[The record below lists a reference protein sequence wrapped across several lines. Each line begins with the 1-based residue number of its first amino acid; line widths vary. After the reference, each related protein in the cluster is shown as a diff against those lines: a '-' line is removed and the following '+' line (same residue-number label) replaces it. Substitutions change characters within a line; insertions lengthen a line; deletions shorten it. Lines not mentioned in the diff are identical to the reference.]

1 MDLFTSTTTEAEL
14 RGKASVPSRLV
25 LIGMTLAAAVACLAY
40 FITSNTSSGSQW
52 KEIWADDFNGP
63 AGTSVNG
70 NDWTFDTG
78 QGIFGTREIEAM
90 TASRSNV
97 YLDGHGDLDIV
108 VRGHGAPG
116 EPGSAWT
123 SGRIQTKQLFAP
135 PPGGEMMVSAS
146 IRQPD
151 PSYGLGYWPAFWML
165 GPKTWPGGG
174 EIDILEDIN
183 GLSEHSGTF
192 HCGNL
197 TQRNPDGTFGPC
209 HERDGLGSGSL
220 PCPGCQQAF
229 HTYSVV
235 IDRRDAANQQ
245 IRWYFDGREFF
256 SVSES
261 AVGQAAWTAAVDHG
275 FSIILNVAVGGAY
288 PDAMCKCVTPTDQT
302 SSQGA
307 MTVRYVAV
315 YTR

>member
-1 MDLFTSTTTEAEL
+1 MAGAAIVVTLSCLTYFVRTNT
-14 RGKASVPSRLV
+14 PS
-25 LIGMTLAAAVACLAY
+25 
-40 FITSNTSSGSQW
+40 SQRW
-52 KEIWADDFNGP
+52 TNIWSDDFNGQ
-63 AGTSVNG
+63 AGAAVNTD
-70 NDWTFDTG
+70 NWTFDTG
-78 QGIFGTREIEAM
+78 QGVFGTWEIETM

-97 YLDGHGDLDIV
+97 YLDGRGDLDIV

-123 SGRIQTKQLFAP
+123 SGRIQTKRLFTP
-135 PPGGEMMVSAS
+135 PPGGELMVAAS

-151 PSYGLGYWPAFWML
+151 PSHGLGYWPAFWML
-165 GPKTWPGGG
+165 GPKAWPMDG

-183 GLSEHSGTF
+183 GLNEHSGAF

-197 TQRNPDGTFGPC
+197 TRRNHDGTFGPC
-209 HERDGLGSGSL
+209 HETDGFGSGPR

-235 IDRRDAANQQ
+235 IDRRDAARQQ
-245 IRWYFDGREFF
+245 ILWYIDGREFF

-261 AVGQAAWTAAVDHG
+261 AVGRAAWTAAVDHG

-288 PDAMCKCVTPTDQT
+288 PDIVCKCVTPTDQT
-302 SSQGA
+302 SSQAA
-307 MTVRYVAV
+307 MAVRYVAA